1 MSDRELAVLG
11 EQDACK
17 EMALERIAWL
27 KPYYEEAGITIY
39 HADCRNVLPY
49 LPKVDLVLTDP
60 PYGIN
65 AARKRNSQQYGWTDF
80 EVVGWDVER
89 PSPEL
94 IKLAVLGG
102 TAAIVWGGNY
112 FSDAL
117 VPSDKWLVWDKGQTD
132 FSLADVE
139 LAWCSWNGAARRIM
153 LPRSMALQ
161 DGKVHPTQ
169 KPLAVMAW
177 CIAQAGRPK
186 TILDPFMGS
195 GTTLVAAKNFG
206 CRAIGIE
213 IEERYCEIAIER
225 LRQDVLPFEPVPT
238 QIAEQVELFPYEKKA
253 GVITGP

>member
-1 MSDRELAVLG
+1 
-11 EQDACK
+11 
-17 EMALERIAWL
+17 MALERNTL
-27 KPYYEEAGITIY
+27 PKPYYEEDGITIY
-39 HADCRNVLPY
+39 HADCHEILPS

-65 AARKRNSQQYGWTDF
+65 AARKRNSQKYGWSDF

-89 PSPEL
+89 SSPEL

-102 TAAIVWGGNY
+102 MAAIVWGGNY

-117 VPSDKWLVWDKGQTD
+117 APSSKWLVWDKGQTD

-139 LAWCSWNGAARRIM
+139 LAWCSWNGAARRII
-153 LPRSMALQ
+153 LPRSVALQ

-177 CIAQAGRPK
+177 CIAQAGRPE
-186 TILDPFMGS
+186 TIIDPFMGS

-213 IEERYCEIAIER
+213 IEEKYCEIAVQR
-225 LRQDVLPFEPVPT
+225 LAQEVLPLSAPEEPKP
-238 QIAEQVELFPYEKKA
+238 EQLPLELEA
-253 GVITGP
+253 TV